1 MLWCFVVLVRFKQ
14 VCLERDKDPSVVMAC
29 VAAYDTVLQDIGDPG
44 YACTHVLPVL
54 TPVLYLRTLSR

>member
-1 MLWCFVVLVRFKQ
+1 
-14 VCLERDKDPSVVMAC
+14 MAC